1 MDTGYHQLI
10 GRRLSKNLSYT
21 PDELW
26 EKAFAYFE
34 YMQNRSWDRIEAI
47 KGGDRAGDLI
57 RIPVPTPMT
66 IESFCMFAGISPGTF
81 NKYRTSKDYPDHN
94 EVAEQIYSIIST
106 QNFEGG
112 MVGSYHAGLAARKLG
127 LAEKQDITSG
137 GDKLAPPIIV
147 FKKSEE
153 LK

>member
-1 MDTGYHQLI
+1 MDPGYHQLI
-10 GRRLSKNLSYT
+10 GKRLGANLKYT
-21 PDELW
+21 PDALW

-34 YMQNRSWDRIEAI
+34 FMQNRHWNKIEVI

-57 RIPVPTPMT
+57 EVPIPTPMT
-66 IESFCMFAGISPGTF
+66 LESFCMYAGISMCTF
-81 NKYRTSKDYPDHN
+81 NKYRTSPDFEFHN

-112 MVGSYHAGLAARKLG
+112 MVGTYHAGLAARKLG
-127 LAEKQDITSG
+127 LADKQDVTSG